1 MKRIFIF
8 STVLLSICTHYAC
21 HSKKPLATSP
31 NAPAIEDDQ
40 EPKDFD
46 FFQIPKTKDSINAI
60 NTDKK

>member
-1 MKRIFIF
+1 M
-8 STVLLSICTHYAC
+8 LLSICTHYAC

-40 EPKDFD
+40 EPKDFE